1 MTAGPLPRA
10 ANPFSTRFV
19 RPGAVG
25 YLFPAGLKVDTLLEN
40 FPPGGARA
48 QIVGP
53 HGSGK
58 STLLTCLTGTLRSE
72 GRTTCRFDLHDGQR
86 SMPAGWAGQACHT
99 GADTIIVDGYEQLS
113 WWSRWQLSRVCRRHA
128 WSLLVT
134 AHADVGL
141 PTLLRVAPTIDDAQ
155 VVVARLLTGTE
166 PLVGPDDV
174 AECFA
179 ATGGNL
185 RETLFALYDRHE
197 RRARSS
203 NNAIVSSTPQRR

>member
-19 RPGAVG
+19 RPGAIP
-25 YLFPAGLKVDTLLEN
+25 YLFPTGLAVDTLLES
-40 FPPGGARA
+40 FPPGARA

-58 STLLTCLTGTLRSE
+58 STLLTCLTEALKSA

-86 SMPAGWAGQACHT
+86 NMPPGWVKQACHA

-113 WWSRWQLSRVCRRHA
+113 WWNRWRLSRDCRRRT

-141 PTLLRVAPTIDDAQ
+141 QTLLRVAPTIDDAQ
-155 VVVARLLTGTE
+155 AVVARLLAGTE
-166 PLVGPDDV
+166 PLVGSDDV

-197 RRARSS
+197 RRARGA
-203 NNAIVSSTPQRR
+203 NNATVPSTPPRR

>member
-1 MTAGPLPRA
+1 MTSGSRDRA

-19 RPGAVG
+19 RPGAAA
-25 YLFPAGLKVDTLLEN
+25 YLFPPGVTVGTLLERL
-40 FPPGGARA
+40 PPGGARG

-58 STLLTCLTGTLRSE
+58 STLLACLAAALERA
-72 GRTTCRFDLHDGQR
+72 GRTVSRFDLHDGQR
-86 SMPAGWAGQACHT
+86 AMPRGWVEQARRAGAG
-99 GADTIIVDGYEQLS
+99 TILVDGYEQLS
-113 WWSRWQLSRVCRRHA
+113 WWSRWRLARECARHG

-141 PTLLRVAPTIDDAQ
+141 PTLLRVTPTLDDAQ
-155 VVVARLLTGTE
+155 AVVAQILAGTAQ
-166 PLVGPDDV
+166 LVGPADV

-197 RRARSS
+197 QRARGAASLSS
-203 NNAIVSSTPQRR
+203 PPRG